1 MSPITATTTDE
12 EIHLT
17 DPTGSAGAAPPRLAP
32 RFAAAL
38 RDRDEAAL
46 EEVAGAHPV
55 DTRDELVAADH
66 KDCTKADLLM
76 MLEYVYICYT
86 GEEP

>member
-1 MSPITATTTDE
+1 MPVIRKYPERVFDWMTDE
-12 EIHLT
+12 Q
-17 DPTGSAGAAPPRLAP
+17 RL
-32 RFAAAL
+32 
-38 RDRDEAAL
+38 EAI
-46 EEVAGAHPV
+46 
-55 DTRDELVAADH
+55 RDELVAADH